1 MEINPRYARNIHALS
16 ANDVLLL
23 HTKKVC
29 VVGCGGLGGY
39 IIETLARLGVLHI
52 TVVDYDV
59 FELSNLNRQL
69 FSEEGLIGS
78 YKADAAV
85 ERIKKVN
92 SDVKITGIKEKLTQK
107 NAHEIIHRHD
117 IVMDALDNMET
128 RLLLADVCAELQ
140 IPMIHG
146 AVAGWYGQV
155 AAIFPG
161 DDILQKLFK
170 NTNINRGIEKELG
183 NLPFTVAAVAS
194 IQCAE
199 CVKVLTGKNIKQNTL
214 TTVDLLN
221 NTIKD
226 IQI

>member
-29 VVGCGGLGGY
+29 VIGCGGLGGY

-52 TVVDYDV
+52 TAVDYDV
-59 FELSNLNRQL
+59 FEESNLNRQL
-69 FSEEGLIGS
+69 FSEERLIGS
-78 YKADAAV
+78 YKVDAAI

-107 NAHEIIHRHD
+107 NAHEIIHEHD

-128 RLLLADVCAELQ
+128 RLLLADACAELQ

-161 DDILQKLFK
+161 DNILQKLYD
-170 NTNINRGIEKELG
+170 NRATNHGIEKELG
-183 NLPFTVAAVAS
+183 NLPFTVTTVAAM
-194 IQCAE
+194 QCAE
-199 CVKVLTGKNIKQNTL
+199 CVKVLTGKDVKRGTL
-214 TTVDLLN
+214 IAVDLLN
-221 NTIKD
+221 NEIKH
-226 IQI
+226 IKI